1 MIDYKKVEQEF
12 KKYLE
17 QYDLNNKEIAI
28 KVSHSYHVADL
39 ANKLAKRMELNE
51 EQTSIVKTMGLL
63 HDIGRFVQFKKT
75 GMYNDLKSNMNH
87 AEIAD
92 MYLFV
97 ENHIKD
103 FGIQEEYIPILRIAL
118 INHNKLK
125 IDEDLKEEELFYAKF
140 LRDIDKIDIFRQQAT
155 YKEWLYENV
164 TKKVLNDFK
173 HHHLVDNKNV
183 KTKTDELVAELGFT
197 FDINFKE
204 SYELLNDTDNLELF
218 LSVVDIQKGKETEF
232 DSIKK
237 EVREYIKERLEETC

>member
-17 QYDLNNKEIAI
+17 QYDLNNKEIAMKI
-28 KVSHSYHVADL
+28 SHSYHVADL

-75 GMYNDLKSNMNH
+75 GMYNDLKSKINH

-125 IDEDLKEEELFYAKF
+125 IDEDSKEEELFYAKF

-155 YKEWLYENV
+155 YEEWLYENV
-164 TKKVLNDFK
+164 TKEVEKDFK

-237 EVREYIKERLEETC
+237 EVRDYLKERLEEL